1 MTFATVLPAVL
12 FGFGTSL
19 ALIVAIGA
27 QNAYVL
33 RVGLRAVTRVV
44 VPVVVV
50 CAVSDAV
57 LISAGVAGVGALVE
71 AAPRAV
77 VVVQLV
83 GAGFLLVYGAFAAKR
98 ALRPVGAL
106 TVEVT
111 PTPALVDAT
120 AGGAVSADGAA
131 RAPQVH
137 GSPATAAS
145 VPAAAAS
152 PAAVASPAAAASS
165 VAAATPLVAP
175 ARVVPA
181 VLAALAFT
189 WLNPHTYLDTIVFLG
204 SVANHQPPELRWW
217 FAGGAIAGSLV
228 WFSALGF
235 GARLLRPVFARPAA
249 WRVLDA
255 VIAVVMVAL
264 GLRLLFGL

>member
-98 ALRPVGAL
+98 AIRPVGAL
-106 TVEVT
+106 TVDVA
-111 PTPALVDAT
+111 PTPALVGT
-120 AGGAVSADGAA
+120 PAGGAVSADGAA
-131 RAPQVH
+131 
-137 GSPATAAS
+137 
-145 VPAAAAS
+145 AAAV
-152 PAAVASPAAAASS
+152 PQP
-165 VAAATPLVAP
+165 VAP

-204 SVANHQPPELRWW
+204 SVADHQPPELRWW

>member
-33 RVGLRAVTRVV
+33 RIGLRAVTRVV
-44 VPVVVV
+44 APVVVV

-71 AAPRAV
+71 AAPQAV

-83 GAGFLLVYGAFAAKR
+83 GAGFLIVYGAFAAKR
-98 ALRPVGAL
+98 AIRPVGAL
-106 TVEVT
+106 TVDVT
-111 PTPALVDAT
+111 PAPAVVDASE
-120 AGGAVSADGAA
+120 GGAVSAGGDTSALQM
-131 RAPQVH
+131 P
-137 GSPATAAS
+137 GSPA
-145 VPAAAAS
+145 PAAAAANT
-152 PAAVASPAAAASS
+152 AAPAAAA
-165 VAAATPLVAP
+165 PVAP
-175 ARVVPA
+175 TRVVPA

-235 GARLLRPVFARPAA
+235 GARLLRPLFAKPAA

>member
-1 MTFATVLPAVL
+1 MTLATVLPAVL

-98 ALRPVGAL
+98 AIRPVGAL
-106 TVEVT
+106 TVDVA
-111 PTPALVDAT
+111 PTPALVGT
-120 AGGAVSADGAA
+120 PAGGAVSADGAA
-131 RAPQVH
+131 
-137 GSPATAAS
+137 
-145 VPAAAAS
+145 
-152 PAAVASPAAAASS
+152 AAVVPPPA
-165 VAAATPLVAP
+165 AP

-204 SVANHQPPELRWW
+204 SVANHQPPERRWW

>member
-1 MTFATVLPAVL
+1 MIFTTVLPAVL

-33 RVGLRAVTRVV
+33 RVGLMAVTRVV

-71 AAPRAV
+71 AAPQAV

-98 ALRPVGAL
+98 AIRPVGAL
-106 TVEVT
+106 TVDVAPESARVG
-111 PTPALVDAT
+111 VT
-120 AGGAVSADGAA
+120 AGGAVRADGAPRVAQGPRPPAA
-131 RAPQVH
+131 RAV
-137 GSPATAAS
+137 S
-145 VPAAAAS
+145 
-152 PAAVASPAAAASS
+152 
-165 VAAATPLVAP
+165 P

-181 VLAALAFT
+181 VLGALAFT

-217 FAGGAIAGSLV
+217 FAAGAITGSLV

-235 GARLLRPVFARPAA
+235 GARLLRPLFAKPVA

-264 GLRLLFGL
+264 GVRLLFGL

>member
-71 AAPRAV
+71 AAPQAV

-98 ALRPVGAL
+98 AIRPVGAL
-106 TVEVT
+106 TVDVA
-111 PTPALVDAT
+111 PTPALVGT
-120 AGGAVSADGAA
+120 PAGGAVSADGAT
-131 RAPQVH
+131 RAPQARA
-137 GSPATAAS
+137 SEAPAAS
-145 VPAAAAS
+145 PPAPAAAATS
-152 PAAVASPAAAASS
+152 PAPA
-165 VAAATPLVAP
+165 VAP

>member
-1 MTFATVLPAVL
+1 MTFATMLPAVL

-33 RVGLRAVTRVV
+33 RVGLQAVTRVG

-71 AAPRAV
+71 AAPQAV

-98 ALRPVGAL
+98 AIRPVGAL
-106 TVEVT
+106 TVDVT
-111 PTPALVDAT
+111 PESARVGVT
-120 AGGAVSADGAA
+120 AGGAVPADGAPPVA
-131 RAPQVH
+131 QGPRP
-137 GSPATAAS
+137 
-145 VPAAAAS
+145 PAAGRADS
-152 PAAVASPAAAASS
+152 
-165 VAAATPLVAP
+165 P

-181 VLAALAFT
+181 VLGALAFT

-217 FAGGAIAGSLV
+217 FAAGAITGSLV

-235 GARLLRPVFARPAA
+235 GARLLRPLFAKPVA

>member
-71 AAPRAV
+71 AAPQAV

-98 ALRPVGAL
+98 AIRPVGAL
-106 TVEVT
+106 TVDVA
-111 PTPALVDAT
+111 PTPALVGT
-120 AGGAVSADGAA
+120 PAGGAVSADGAA
-131 RAPQVH
+131 RAPQARA
-137 GSPATAAS
+137 SEAPAAS
-145 VPAAAAS
+145 PPAPAAAAS
-152 PAAVASPAAAASS
+152 QPAPAAAATSP
-165 VAAATPLVAP
+165 APAVAP

>member
-1 MTFATVLPAVL
+1 MSFSSVLPAAL

-33 RVGLRAVTRVV
+33 RVGLRGVTRVV
-44 VPVVVV
+44 LPVVVV

-71 AAPRAV
+71 AAPQAV

-98 ALRPVGAL
+98 AIRPVGAL
-106 TVEVT
+106 VVEPGT
-111 PTPALVDAT
+111 GT
-120 AGGAVSADGAA
+120 AGTGTTGAGSGTTDVTTGA
-131 RAPQVH
+131 
-137 GSPATAAS
+137 GSGTTDVAT
-145 VPAAAAS
+145 
-152 PAAVASPAAAASS
+152 
-165 VAAATPLVAP
+165 AP

-204 SVANHQPPELRWW
+204 SVANHQPPELRGW

-235 GARLLRPVFARPAA
+235 GARLLRPLFAKPVA

-264 GLRLLFGL
+264 GVRLLVGL

>member
-33 RVGLRAVTRVV
+33 RVGLQAVTRAV

-71 AAPRAV
+71 AAPQAV
-77 VVVQLV
+77 FAVQLV

-98 ALRPVGAL
+98 AIRPVGAL
-106 TVEVT
+106 TVDVE
-111 PTPALVDAT
+111 
-120 AGGAVSADGAA
+120 GASP
-131 RAPQVH
+131 RAPV
-137 GSPATAAS
+137 
-145 VPAAAAS
+145 
-152 PAAVASPAAAASS
+152 
-165 VAAATPLVAP
+165 
-175 ARVVPA
+175 RVVPA
-181 VLAALAFT
+181 VLGALAFT
-189 WLNPHTYLDTIVFLG
+189 WLNPHTYLDTVVFLG

-217 FAGGAIAGSLV
+217 FAAGAVTGSLV

-235 GARLLRPVFARPAA
+235 GARLLRPLFARPGA
-249 WRVLDA
+249 WRVLDG

-264 GLRLLFGL
+264 GLRLLAGI

>member
-1 MTFATVLPAVL
+1 MTFATVVPAAL

-27 QNAYVL
+27 QNAFVL
-33 RVGLRAVTRVV
+33 RVGLQAVTRVV

-71 AAPRAV
+71 AAPQAV
-77 VVVQLV
+77 VVVQIV
-83 GAGFLLVYGAFAAKR
+83 GAGFLLVYGVFAAKR
-98 ALRPVGAL
+98 AIRPVGAL
-106 TVEVT
+106 TVE
-111 PTPALVDAT
+111 
-120 AGGAVSADGAA
+120 AG
-131 RAPQVH
+131 AP
-137 GSPATAAS
+137 
-145 VPAAAAS
+145 
-152 PAAVASPAAAASS
+152 
-165 VAAATPLVAP
+165 P

-181 VLAALAFT
+181 VLGALAFT

-217 FAGGAIAGSLV
+217 FAGGAVTGSLV

-235 GARLLRPVFARPAA
+235 GARLLRPLFAKPVA

>member
-106 TVEVT
+106 TVDVT
-111 PTPALVDAT
+111 PTPALVDAP
-120 AGGAVSADGAA
+120 AGGAASADGAA
-131 RAPQVH
+131 RAPQAH
-137 GSPATAAS
+137 GSRAPAAS

-152 PAAVASPAAAASS
+152 PAA
-165 VAAATPLVAP
+165 AAATPLGAP

-255 VIAVVMVAL
+255 VIAVVMVTL

>member
-1 MTFATVLPAVL
+1 MSFSSVLPAAL

-33 RVGLRAVTRVV
+33 RVGLRGVTRVV
-44 VPVVVV
+44 LPVVVV

-71 AAPRAV
+71 AAPQAV

-98 ALRPVGAL
+98 AIRPVGAL
-106 TVEVT
+106 VVEPGT
-111 PTPALVDAT
+111 GT
-120 AGGAVSADGAA
+120 AGTGTTGA
-131 RAPQVH
+131 
-137 GSPATAAS
+137 GSGTTDVAT
-145 VPAAAAS
+145 
-152 PAAVASPAAAASS
+152 
-165 VAAATPLVAP
+165 AP

-204 SVANHQPPELRWW
+204 SVANHQPPELRGW

-235 GARLLRPVFARPAA
+235 GARLLRPLFAKPVA

-264 GLRLLFGL
+264 GVRLLVGL

>member
-57 LISAGVAGVGALVE
+57 LISAGVAGVGALVV
-71 AAPRAV
+71 AAPQAV

-98 ALRPVGAL
+98 AVRPVGAL
-106 TVEVT
+106 TVDVA
-111 PTPALVDAT
+111 PTPALVGT
-120 AGGAVSADGAA
+120 PAGGAVSADGAA
-131 RAPQVH
+131 
-137 GSPATAAS
+137 
-145 VPAAAAS
+145 AAAVPQ
-152 PAAVASPAAAASS
+152 PA
-165 VAAATPLVAP
+165 AP